1 MIVLG
6 SGSPR
11 RRHLLDMLGIAHEV
25 VVPAEVDERR
35 IEGEPPE
42 EMALRLAVEKA
53 NSVRRLRPDAVVLAA
68 DTIVVIDGL
77 VLGKPADAAEA
88 ARMLATLS
96 GREHR
101 VVTAVALAL
110 ADGTVLRRCDVTR
123 VWFRALT
130 PETIEDYVATGEPLD
145 KAGSYGVQGYGGVLI
160 ERVEGDFFGVMGLPL
175 RLVTDLLAEAGRPYR
190 FTR

>member
-11 RRHLLDMLGIAHEV
+11 RRHLLEMLGIEHEV

-35 IEGEPPE
+35 LEGEPPDA
-42 EMALRLAVEKA
+42 MAGRLAVEKA
-53 NSVRRLRPDAVVLAA
+53 RWVSRQRPGELVLAA
-68 DTIVVIDGL
+68 DTIVVIDDL
-77 VLGKPADAAEA
+77 VLGKPQDAADAG
-88 ARMLATLS
+88 RMLALLS

-101 VVTAVALAL
+101 VITAVAIACP
-110 ADGTVLRRCDVTR
+110 DGTVLERSDQTR
-123 VWFRALT
+123 VWFREL
-130 PETIEDYVATGEPLD
+130 PRETIDDYVATGEPLD

-160 ERVEGDFFGVMGLPL
+160 ERVEGDFFGVMGLPI
-175 RLVTDLLAEAGRPYR
+175 RLVTDLLEEAGRPYR

>member
-11 RRHLLDMLGIAHEV
+11 RRHLLEMLGIAHEV

-35 IEGEPPE
+35 LGDEPPE
-42 EMALRLAVEKA
+42 EMAGRLAVEKA
-53 NSVRRLRPDAVVLAA
+53 NSVQRLRPDALVLAA
-68 DTIVVIDGL
+68 DTIVVIDDL
-77 VLGKPADAAEA
+77 VLGKPSGPEDA
-88 ARMLATLS
+88 ARMLSTLS

-101 VVTAVALAL
+101 VVTAVALARPG
-110 ADGTVLRRCDVTR
+110 AAVLQRCDVTR
-123 VWFRALT
+123 VWFRELS
-130 PETIEDYVATGEPLD
+130 PQTIDDYVATGEPLD

-160 ERVEGDFFGVMGLPL
+160 ERVEGDFFGVMGLPI
-175 RLVTDLLAEAGRPYR
+175 RLVADLLEEAGQPYS